1 MAVGTINTNPHN
13 RICIYIHMHVSTVWC
28 GANWRKENNMWLIL
42 VYRSSNYQ
50 GQQTQDETNLE
61 RSDVK
66 SWSQSWRKDGT
77 SIFNMSCVIKNISV
91 WPDGMIIIWTRHGD
105 QYTTRCSFMYY
116 IMFILIFII
125 VSVLCMIYSTAVA
138 VRSCFTL
145 LFAHRP
151 DRFA

>member
-1 MAVGTINTNPHN
+1 
-13 RICIYIHMHVSTVWC
+13 MHVSTVWC

-66 SWSQSWRKDGT
+66 SWSQSWRKDSK

-91 WPDGMIIIWTRHGD
+91 WPDGMTIWTRHCD
-105 QYTTRCSFMYY
+105 QSTTRCSIVYSVHLRL
-116 IMFILIFII
+116 LIHLI
-125 VSVLCMIYSTAVA
+125 VYSERYMQSWHSNLAVLLLTDWWLIRSVIGVNFRFLCEHLI
-138 VRSCFTL
+138 CPF
-145 LFAHRP
+145 
-151 DRFA
+151 